1 MTAEFWKK
9 NIYQKTNL
17 KGMRLGIK
25 KVLGKSEI
33 GWRQMLVPSHSSEN
47 FFLVIAVKKY
57 TL

>member
-33 GWRQMLVPSHSSEN
+33 GWRQMLVSSHSSEN
-47 FFLVIAVKKY
+47 FFLVITVKKY